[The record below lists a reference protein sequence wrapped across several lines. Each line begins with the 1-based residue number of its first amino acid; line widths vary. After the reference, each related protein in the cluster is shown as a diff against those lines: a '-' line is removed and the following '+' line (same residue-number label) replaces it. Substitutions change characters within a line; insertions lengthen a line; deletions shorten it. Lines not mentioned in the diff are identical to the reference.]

1 MSMERRWNC
10 VDGGNPQVL
19 LRSTFASATLST
31 TNPTWTGMEFE
42 HRPPLGLEDS
52 VVPLLHRIPLCKN
65 DGEVKWGSTFSG
77 GEI

>member
-1 MSMERRWNC
+1 
-10 VDGGNPQVL
+10 
-19 LRSTFASATLST
+19 
-31 TNPTWTGMEFE
+31 MEFE

-77 GEI
+77 GEIQSLRFIYCPGETCGAHLVEAGWLAVPGSMWR